1 MKILSNR
8 TSSHVYHVGFG
19 EDEKKRDKT
28 RRGEALSKSIK
39 IGNSGYSVLRTVK
52 KRNMDWRTFGL
63 AAWELDLQKVR
74 AE

>member
-8 TSSHVYHVGFG
+8 TSSHVYHVGLG

-28 RRGEALSKSIK
+28 RRGEALSKPIK
-39 IGNSGYSVLRTVK
+39 IGNSGYSVLRTVE